1 MRYRLLFSTLLLTS
15 LFTLFFFHFSPVFH
29 LTFSSLPLSFFL
41 FLSLTHSPGALP
53 AIIAFPWRLRMHE
66 TETFERVKQGRA
78 DAAERRT
85 AELASDLHSHS
96 HSHSGTSQYGSTD
109 KEAGSGSGAGSG
121 SVPAASAA
129 LTVTGSSRMEEL
141 KHTYYF
147 YKYHM
152 LGNFTIP
159 SSLPT
164 SIRTEVSSHLLS
176 YLPFAYISMPLH
188 YPYSY
193 S

>member
-1 MRYRLLFSTLLLTS
+1 MTVKKLNDKEKQKKNWSC
-15 LFTLFFFHFSPVFH
+15 
-29 LTFSSLPLSFFL
+29 
-41 FLSLTHSPGALP
+41 LTHSYPSSSLLLFFLISSISPSPLYPAPSLGALP

-85 AELASDLHSHS
+85 AELASDLHSNS

-109 KEAGSGSGAGSG
+109 KEAGSTSGSG

-129 LTVTGSSRMEEL
+129 LKVTGSSRMEEL

-152 LGNFTIP
+152 LGNFTTP

-164 SIRTEVSSHLLS
+164 SIRTEV
-176 YLPFAYISMPLH
+176 
-188 YPYSY
+188 
-193 S
+193 

>member
-1 MRYRLLFSTLLLTS
+1 MSPTPLYPSPS
-15 LFTLFFFHFSPVFH
+15 L
-29 LTFSSLPLSFFL
+29 
-41 FLSLTHSPGALP
+41 GALP

-85 AELASDLHSHS
+85 AELASDLHSNS

-109 KEAGSGSGAGSG
+109 KEAGSTSESGSG
-121 SVPAASAA
+121 SVPAASASAA
-129 LTVTGSSRMEEL
+129 LKVTGSSRMEEL

-159 SSLPT
+159 SFLPT
-164 SIRTEVSSHLLS
+164 SIRREV
-176 YLPFAYISMPLH
+176 
-188 YPYSY
+188 
-193 S
+193 

>member
-1 MRYRLLFSTLLLTS
+1 
-15 LFTLFFFHFSPVFH
+15 
-29 LTFSSLPLSFFL
+29 
-41 FLSLTHSPGALP
+41 
-53 AIIAFPWRLRMHE
+53 MHE

-78 DAAERRT
+78 DAAERHT

-109 KEAGSGSGAGSG
+109 KEAGTGAASGAG

-129 LTVTGSSRMEEL
+129 LKVTGSSRMEEL

-152 LGNFTIP
+152 LGNFAIP
-159 SSLPT
+159 SFLPT
-164 SIRTEVSSHLLS
+164 SIRTEV
-176 YLPFAYISMPLH
+176 
-188 YPYSY
+188 
-193 S
+193 